1 MNFMHTTFGSRWC
14 WSSNITSAL
23 LLAYSIIYAR

>member
-1 MNFMHTTFGSRWC
+1 MKPTFGSRWC

-23 LLAYSIIYAR
+23 LLAYSTLSCIK